1 MNLAPTKDLAQ
12 LSEAM
17 ELAADARGI
26 PMERLRRDL
35 VLCLAKEPM
44 AFLGL
49 DGPSTSDPARRLAA
63 NEDWLH
69 RVLEAKGYRYTPI
82 LADQASETTWFP
94 VVNNQVFT
102 PEQSLVPSR
111 VLEQMEHVA
120 VATIGLMPGLKY
132 ACVELGLVGEDRAE
146 VAVVSVDVSFSVW
159 ARQSDP
165 EAVAE
170 VAKAVLEFELSQ
182 VQSLSSCHRCES

>member
-1 MNLAPTKDLAQ
+1 MNLAPTKDLAR

-17 ELAADARGI
+17 ELAADARGL
-26 PMERLRRDL
+26 PVERLRRDL

-63 NEDWLH
+63 NEDWLQ
-69 RVLEAKGYRYTPI
+69 RVLESKGYRYVPI
-82 LADQASETTWFP
+82 LADQADETTWFP

-102 PEQSLVPSR
+102 PEQSLVPPR
-111 VLEQMEHVA
+111 YLEQMEHVA
-120 VATIGLMPGLKY
+120 VTAISHMPGLKY
-132 ACVELGLVGEDRAE
+132 ACVELGLVGEDRTE
-146 VAVVSVDVSFSVW
+146 VVVVSVDVSFSVW

-165 EAVAE
+165 DAVAK

-182 VQSLSSCHRCES
+182 VQSLTSASR